1 MENIIENMINEFG
14 IFEVEA
20 ILNKIKSKINIHDEL
35 KKDIILLLTD
45 SIISIISIDKNNNYV
60 EYKKN
65 NKLISYYIINDNQ
78 FLISD
83 SVLTNLTSKYNL
95 NTKELNLL
103 LSPIIEEILNYKN
116 VRVL

>member
-20 ILNKIKSKINIHDEL
+20 FLNKMKSKINIHDEL
-35 KKDIILLLTD
+35 KEDIIFLLTD
-45 SIISIISIDKNNNYV
+45 SIISIDKNN
-60 EYKKN
+60 
-65 NKLISYYIINDNQ
+65 D
-78 FLISD
+78 ISD

-103 LSPIIEEILNYKN
+103 LSPIVEEILNYKN

>member
-1 MENIIENMINEFG
+1 MENIIENIINEFG

-20 ILNKIKSKINIHDEL
+20 ILNKMKSKINIHEEL

-45 SIISIISIDKNNNYV
+45 SIISIDKNNDNVDYR
-60 EYKKN
+60 KN
-65 NKLISYYIINDNQ
+65 KKLICYYIIKDNQ
-78 FLISD
+78 FIIPD
-83 SVLTNLTSKYNL
+83 SVLTDLTSKYNLNL

-103 LSPIIEEILNYKN
+103 LTPIVEEILNYKN

>member
-14 IFEVEA
+14 IFEVET
-20 ILNKIKSKINIHDEL
+20 ILNKMKSKINIHDEL
-35 KKDIILLLTD
+35 KEDIILLLTD
-45 SIISIISIDKNNNYV
+45 SIISIISIDKNNVNV
-60 EYKKN
+60 EYRKN

-103 LSPIIEEILNYKN
+103 LSPIVEEILNYKN

>member
-20 ILNKIKSKINIHDEL
+20 ILNKMKSKINIHDEL
-35 KKDIILLLTD
+35 KKDFILLLTD
-45 SIISIISIDKNNNYV
+45 SIISIDKNRNDVDYR
-60 EYKKN
+60 KN
-65 NKLISYYIINDNQ
+65 KKLICYYIIKDNK
-78 FLISD
+78 FFIRD

-103 LSPIIEEILNYKN
+103 LNPIVEEILNYKN

>member
-14 IFEVEA
+14 IFEVET
-20 ILNKIKSKINIHDEL
+20 ILNKMKSKINIHEEL
-35 KKDIILLLTD
+35 KEDIILLLTD
-45 SIISIISIDKNNNYV
+45 SIISIDKNNDNV

-65 NKLISYYIINDNQ
+65 NKLICYYIINDNQ

-103 LSPIIEEILNYKN
+103 LSPIVEEILNYKN

>member
-20 ILNKIKSKINIHDEL
+20 ILNKMKSKINIQEEL
-35 KKDIILLLTD
+35 KEDIILLLTD
-45 SIISIISIDKNNNYV
+45 SIISIDKNRNDVDYR
-60 EYKKN
+60 KN
-65 NKLISYYIINDNQ
+65 NKLICYYIIKDNQ
-78 FLISD
+78 FFIRD
-83 SVLTNLTSKYNL
+83 SVLTNLSSKYNL

-103 LSPIIEEILNYKN
+103 LNPIVEEILNYKN

>member
-20 ILNKIKSKINIHDEL
+20 ILNKMKSKINIQEEL

-45 SIISIISIDKNNNYV
+45 SIIFIDKNKDDVDYR
-60 EYKKN
+60 KN
-65 NKLISYYIINDNQ
+65 NKLICYYNIKDNH
-78 FLISD
+78 FFICN

-103 LSPIIEEILNYKN
+103 LNPIVEEILNYKN